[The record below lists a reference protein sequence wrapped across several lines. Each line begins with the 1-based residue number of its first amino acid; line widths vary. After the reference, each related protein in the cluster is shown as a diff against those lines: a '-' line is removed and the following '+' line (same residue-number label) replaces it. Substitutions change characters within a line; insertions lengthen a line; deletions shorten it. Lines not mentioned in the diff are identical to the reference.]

1 MLEKKLKLYRT
12 SANNLNIKE
21 RFPTTAEGELPLEI
35 GEFTYDAKRMGGAPT
50 IQCTIMYQRCL
61 DDEWTDYVYTEFR
74 GERYYLKQTPS
85 SSKDNKSAMWKHECE
100 FISERRVLDNV
111 YFFDIVKADSGDT
124 KPVSNSTDFT
134 FFGNIFEF
142 ATRLTES
149 MKYAGVDYVVD
160 AEKHRTELTDAT
172 VGKQVTFQDK
182 FISEALQEIF
192 NVYGYHYY
200 FEGKTIYIGESDDYK
215 IGSNEN
221 PLEYGGTKE
230 LLSIQKNNANYK
242 PINNICGRGSDQNIP
257 YYYPNPN
264 NLGET
269 KLKIDNNVES
279 KWDAEIDENKIDLY
293 NSRVTEWDKIEV
305 NKSEN
310 KCKINFYKY
319 KSSTNY
325 ANTEYDFEDYD
336 DFYREP
342 NYDENTTIQ
351 LYYGQEQST
360 NIVLDYF
367 AQDDFMLKGEFTTP
381 KNMKDN
387 EEIILFS
394 NKGYSYTTLYY
405 QGKNSSPQRVDEC
418 EYKVHGVRI
427 NGIEIEEQDELF
439 TYRVNPATT
448 YQVEV
453 IFYVYSN
460 NIPRNTA
467 VIIYLTSG
475 FMLNYWLEFD
485 IQDYSVKI
493 DDKEEQNNLVG
504 EELVDYIGNFGI
516 KLYLQ
521 NLDIVTSPLITIQ
534 HELFRYWQPQKNLQT
549 NVYIN
554 SIGTQRFYPALNY
567 ERDYVE
573 GEIINE
579 FIGEELNDDNDKVI
593 NINYKDDDGEYYKF
607 ENPYSANN
615 QYQHIVDFPDIMP
628 TIEGVKNDE
637 RLRIDMFSEF
647 AYDDGDNNKES
658 EDRKDN
664 KDESGQL
671 RREHPY
677 FFGKLRKMPFNLFDH
692 AIEGGEMTIAMTSG
706 NLGSCKFVI
715 HVGEEH
721 QKNIVQVYEEDT
733 TDDNGVFHAKG
744 SLKRDDY
751 GNVLCGR
758 RIYVEGTGW
767 KEQGEQ
773 KPQDVQNDTRTNEV
787 WVALAKDVET
797 FPSVMPYAP
806 DGALSSYRPSP
817 SEKDSD
823 GNDLNNGD
831 TFVLLNIK
839 LPQAYIDAAQNRLTE
854 ETIKYLAENN
864 KEKFTFSIDFSKVYL
879 AMNPNILNSL
889 NENSSVYIKYN
900 DKVYKQF
907 ISSYSYKMS
916 SKDALPEIKVE
927 LSETLSTQ
935 QGALQQVINAVKS
948 EVQYSIGASGG
959 SGFRLGDLDRQ
970 YIRRDTQDTTTGVV
984 TFMSGTKYGKGKE
997 DGKTSAEM
1005 QIDDENNS
1013 TLTVDNLIVRN
1024 NDERVQELIER
1035 IVYLES
1041 KINELT
1047 NN

>member
-1 MLEKKLKLYRT
+1 MAEKVLKLYKKSSNT
-12 SANNLNIKE
+12 IK
-21 RFPTTAEGELPLEI
+21 RFPDVEEGQLPLVVTD
-35 GEFTYDAKRMGGAPT
+35 FTYDAKRMGGAPT
-50 IQCTIMYQRCL
+50 IQCTIMYHKCL
-61 DDEWTDYVYTEFR
+61 DEEWTKDVYTEFR
-74 GERYYLKQTPS
+74 GEKYYIKQTPS
-85 SSKDNKSAMWKHECE
+85 STKDNKDARWKHEVTL
-100 FISERRVLDNV
+100 ISERSVLDNI
-111 YFFDIVKADSGDT
+111 YFFDVVDSKEGLSGHA
-124 KPVSNSTDFT
+124 PVSNSTDFT
-134 FFGNIFEF
+134 FFGTIEEF
-142 ATRLTES
+142 VKRLNES
-149 MKYAGVDYVVD
+149 MVYAGVGKSDENPNGYSVEINRD
-160 AEKHRTELTDAT
+160 SLTTDDLALAKA
-172 VGKQVTFQDK
+172 VSFQDK

-192 NVYGYHYY
+192 NAYDLYYY
-200 FEGKTIYIGESDDYK
+200 FKGKTIYVGDD
-215 IGSNEN
+215 EN
-221 PLEYGGTKE
+221 AIIASEAEPLEYGATKA
-230 LLSIQKNNANYK
+230 LISVQKSNANYK
-242 PINNICGRGSDQNIP
+242 PINKITSRGSDQNIP

-269 KLKIDNNVES
+269 KLKIDNNSES
-279 KWDAEIDENKIDLY
+279 KWNAEIDENDIDLY

-319 KSSTNY
+319 KSSSNY

-336 DFYREP
+336 GFYREP

-381 KNMKDN
+381 QNLNDN

-405 QGKNSSPQRVDEC
+405 QGKNSIPQRVDGC

-439 TYRVNPATT
+439 TYRVKPATT

-453 IFYVYSN
+453 IFYVYSED
-460 NIPRNTA
+460 IPSKTA
-467 VIIYLTSG
+467 VIIYLTKG
-475 FMLNYWLEFD
+475 FMLNYWLDFD
-485 IQDYSVKI
+485 VQDYNVKI
-493 DDKEEQNNLVG
+493 DNKEEQKNLTG

-554 SIGTQRFYPALNY
+554 SIGKQRFYPALNY

-593 NINYKDDDGEYYKF
+593 NPNYKDDDGEYYKF

-628 TIEGVKNDE
+628 TIEGVENE
-637 RLRIDMFSEF
+637 EELRIDMFSDF
-647 AYDDGDNNKES
+647 AYDTNDNNFEKEYRG
-658 EDRKDN
+658 EDKDS
-664 KDESGQL
+664 SGTL
-671 RREHPY
+671 KREHPY
-677 FFGKLRKMPFNLFDH
+677 FFGKLRKLPFNLFDH
-692 AIEGGEMTIAMTSG
+692 AIENGEMTVAMTSG

-721 QKNIVQVYEEDT
+721 QKNIVQVNSD
-733 TDDNGVFHAKG
+733 G

-758 RIYVEGTGW
+758 EIYVEGEGW
-767 KEQGEQ
+767 KKQGVQ
-773 KPQDVQNDTRTNEV
+773 QPQDQQNDTRKNEV
-787 WVALAKDVET
+787 WVALAKDTET
-797 FPSVMPYAP
+797 FTTVMPYAP
-806 DGALSSYRPSP
+806 DGELTSYRPSA
-817 SEKDSD
+817 SKKDD
-823 GNDLNNGD
+823 DENDLNNGD

-839 LPQAYIDAAQNRLTE
+839 LPQAYIDAAQDRLTK

-864 KEKFTFSIDFSKVYL
+864 KEKFSFAIDFSRIYL
-879 AMNPNILNSL
+879 AENPSVLDSL
-889 NENSSVYIKYN
+889 SENSMVYIKHN
-900 DKVYKQF
+900 NNTYKQY

-916 SKDALPEIKVE
+916 SKDALPEIKVN
-927 LSETLSTQ
+927 LSETLSAQT
-935 QGALQQVINAVKS
+935 GALQQVINEVKS
-948 EVQYSIGASGG
+948 QVEYSIGRSSGMGG
-959 SGFRLGDLDRQ
+959 SLATLDRQ
-970 YIRRDTQDTTTGVV
+970 YIRRDTQDTTTGNI
-984 TFMSGTKYGKGKE
+984 TFLNGTKYGKTKE
-997 DGKTSAEM
+997 DGKPSAEM
-1005 QIDDENNS
+1005 QIDAENNS
-1013 TLTVDNLIVRN
+1013 TLTVDNLNVRN
-1024 NDERVQELIER
+1024 TPEYVMGLEERLLS
-1035 IVYLES
+1035 LENRF
-1041 KINELT
+1041 NELT
-1047 NN
+1047 Q